1 MKVEQGDKVEAG
13 QLLMKINLPFIRKHP
28 SCDSY
33 GDLRKTDEFKVAC
46 TRDKQIRAGG
56 RLLTLERI
64 I

>member
-1 MKVEQGDKVEAG
+1 MEQGDKVEAG
-13 QLLMKINLPFIRKHP
+13 QIVDENKSPVYQKSNHP
-28 SCDSY
+28 ATVMVI
-33 GDLRKTDEFKVAC
+33 LEKTDEFKVAC